1 MKTIHVSASRQYDV
15 LIEKGLIHQAGQVIR
30 PLVKGSKAFVV
41 TDSNVA
47 PLYLDSVLTSLQ
59 ESGFATSHFV
69 FPAGEQS
76 KCGAMYLQL
85 LSALAGEKITRADC
99 VVALGGGVT
108 GDLTGFAAATYLR
121 GMAYVQIPTTLLAMV
136 DSSVGGKTAIDLP
149 EGKNLCGA
157 FYQPHVVICD
167 PDVLS
172 TLPDD
177 VFSDGCAEVIKYG
190 FIGSEKL
197 LRMLSDTPVR
207 DQLEDVISLC
217 VGMKRDIVEQDE
229 FDTGLRQL
237 LNLGHTFAHGVEVLS
252 DFQVSHG
259 KAVAIGMAIVTRAAV
274 KRGVCDRQ
282 VLDALLSL
290 LCKCHLPCETAFAP
304 EQLHQMALSDK
315 KRSADT
321 LTLVVPTGLGV
332 SELKKIP
339 VNEALLWAQE
349 GVMA

>member
-1 MKTIHVSASRQYDV
+1 MSASRQYDV
-15 LIEKGLIHQAGQVIR
+15 LIKNGLLEKTGKVIR

-47 PLYLDSVLTSLQ
+47 PLYLDSVLASLR
-59 ESGFATSHFV
+59 ESGFHTAHFV
-69 FPAGEQS
+69 FPAGEAS
-76 KCGAMYLQL
+76 KCASTYLAL
-85 LSALAGEKITRADC
+85 LSALAKEKITRADC

-108 GDLTGFAAATYLR
+108 GDLSGFAAATYLR
-121 GMAYVQIPTTLLAMV
+121 GVAYVQIPTTLLAMV

-157 FYQPHVVICD
+157 FYQPCAVICD
-167 PDVLS
+167 PEVLR

-197 LRMLSDTPVR
+197 LQMLQGAPIR
-207 DQLEDVISLC
+207 NQLEDVIALC
-217 VGMKRDIVEQDE
+217 VRMKRDIVEKDE

-237 LNLGHTFAHGVEVLS
+237 LNLGHTFAHGVEALS
-252 DFQVSHG
+252 DYQVSHG

-274 KRGVCDRQ
+274 KKGVCTPD

-290 LCKCHLPCETAFAP
+290 LHQCHLPCETAFLP
-304 EQLHQMALSDK
+304 GQLHQMALSDK

-321 LTLVVPTGLGV
+321 LTLVVPTRLGR

-339 VNEALLWAQE
+339 VNEALSWAQE
-349 GVMA
+349 GGSQ